1 MTMNP
6 RAFAATICSTILI
19 FQSNAQNDSSVAFQ
33 YVTNR
38 QMPLR
43 SVDILP
49 STRTL
54 ARHHQARH
62 SSIHLLHNME
72 MENDPGVF
80 CIGDENIRVVANVA
94 TAQPL
99 TFIRYDPVHGDHTFG
114 HAVRNA
120 VSAQGWIGVATE
132 QKLSDAYVCYSMAF
146 PPVGTITVGADDVA
160 ILFPIEKSFP
170 QRLED
175 GSICAEQQRGAD
187 RGRLNFLSKL
197 TEEMIEHQNAL
208 NLAHAIDIR
217 NKSQLESFVDEAH
230 QWEEMDDVDRSL
242 LENLRSGVYEGRID
256 ALKEAQRL
264 VQSWR
269 SF

>member
-1 MTMNP
+1 MDRCSDRTK
-6 RAFAATICSTILI
+6 AFGRVRVL
-19 FQSNAQNDSSVAFQ
+19 FDGVSS
-33 YVTNR
+33 
-38 QMPLR
+38 
-43 SVDILP
+43 
-49 STRTL
+49 
-54 ARHHQARH
+54 
-62 SSIHLLHNME
+62 
-72 MENDPGVF
+72 
-80 CIGDENIRVVANVA
+80 C
-94 TAQPL
+94 
-99 TFIRYDPVHGDHTFG
+99 
-114 HAVRNA
+114 RNH
-120 VSAQGWIGVATE
+120 
-132 QKLSDAYVCYSMAF
+132 YH
-146 PPVGTITVGADDVA
+146 VA